1 MNKKALIEK
10 RNALKSKMSG
20 IIAKAKKETR
30 ALSSDEVREF
40 DAAEAECRDINSQLK
55 KIEKKKKESRK
66 MSKKEKIS
74 EIEKRETAAFKA
86 FLCRELG
93 IVTRDGDPEPEPAPT
108 DVNLTK
114 GANGAVIPK
123 TIVNKLIRKIED
135 ISPVYALATKY
146 NAPGTIV
153 IPLEDNSETDI
164 EVGFQNEF
172 DELLSTSNKF
182 ASIELSG
189 YLYGALTKIS
199 RSLMNN
205 SNFNIVDFVLSRMAT
220 NIAKFIEGNIL
231 NGTANKCAGIA
242 GSYDSTKMKISFAT
256 ANKITADEL
265 IDIQELVPDA
275 YTSACI
281 WIMNRETRKLIR
293 KLKDGQGNYLLEKDS
308 NARWGYRLMGA
319 DVYVSDNVAKATE
332 AGKISVFYGDFS
344 GVAVKESEKTEIQIL
359 LEKFATQHAVGIVA
373 WGEID
378 SKVENTQKI
387 ACGVN
392 HAA

>member
-1 MNKKALIEK
+1 MNKKELVEK
-10 RNALKSKMSG
+10 RNALLTKMSG
-20 IIAKAKKETR
+20 IIAKAKVETR
-30 ALSSDEVREF
+30 SLTADEVCDF
-40 DAAEAECRDINSQLK
+40 DAAEAEIRNINSQLK
-55 KIEKKKKESRK
+55 EISKRKKESRK
-66 MSKKEKIS
+66 MSKESKVS
-74 EIEKRETAAFKA
+74 DIEKREKATFAAFLRK
-86 FLCRELG
+86 EIG
-93 IVTRDGDPEPEPAPT
+93 IETRDDAAEPTPT

-114 GANGAVIPK
+114 GANGVIIPK
-123 TIVNKLIRKIED
+123 SIVAKLIRKIED
-135 ISPVYALATKY
+135 ISPVYQLATKY
-146 NAPGTIV
+146 DAPGTIV
-153 IPLEDNSETDI
+153 VPLEDNDTTDI

-182 ASIELSG
+182 ASIELTG

-205 SNFNIVDFVLSRMAT
+205 SNFDIVDFVLSRMAT

-231 NGTANKCAGIA
+231 NGTSGKCAGVA
-242 GSYDSTKMKISFAT
+242 GSYDSTNMKVTFAT

-265 IDIQELVPDA
+265 IDIQELIPDA
-275 YTSACI
+275 YTPASI

-308 NARWGYRLMGA
+308 TARWGYKLMGA
-319 DVYVSDNVAKATE
+319 DVYVSDNVAKVSE

-359 LEKFATQHAVGIVA
+359 LEKFATQHAIGVVA

-378 SKVENTQKI
+378 SKVENKQKI

-392 HAA
+392 HA